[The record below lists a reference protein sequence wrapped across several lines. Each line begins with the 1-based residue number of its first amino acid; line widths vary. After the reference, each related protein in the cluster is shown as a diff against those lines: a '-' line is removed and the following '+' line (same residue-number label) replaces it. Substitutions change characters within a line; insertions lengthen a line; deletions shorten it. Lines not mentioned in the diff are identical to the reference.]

1 MKSTKSFGPSSASPD
16 VCPVCRRKPYERHGV
31 VNVCEHYDKP
41 FISDEE
47 HLRTV
52 KQLYENAKFDG
63 ASTIRLTVEQV
74 AALLSPTPPAESL
87 VMAGNAVG
95 RGGESEVRSEHNSVS
110 YASSRTGTA
119 VNDAPGAGH
128 TASREP
134 IRTTPR

>member
-1 MKSTKSFGPSSASPD
+1 MKSTKSFGPSSASLD

-74 AALLSPTPPAESL
+74 EILLNHPGGDGARSDSRTSAESTPTL
-87 VMAGNAVG
+87 E
-95 RGGESEVRSEHNSVS
+95 RGLII
-110 YASSRTGTA
+110 
-119 VNDAPGAGH
+119 P
-128 TASREP
+128 
-134 IRTTPR
+134 